1 MGLTEQKIVL
11 DLVAW
16 ASNVSSSVLI
26 IFVNKILMQTT
37 GYGFKYGE
45 WDPRARNRMHG
56 ADVARAGTPLV
67 AE

>member
-26 IFVNKILMQTT
+26 IFVNKILMQAT
-37 GYGFKYGE
+37 GYGFKYG
-45 WDPRARNRMHG
+45 
-56 ADVARAGTPLV
+56 V
-67 AE
+67 